1 MRIKVRVACAML
13 NVAPWLQLYVDQL
26 FDKLMPG
33 EYEER
38 MEVLARERAEREAA
52 YEAQMRERFKAQR
65 EVPLNGPPQERI
77 IATGAAHFDNQAM
90 RQCPECGKEIRA
102 VARLCRFCKVRF

>member
-1 MRIKVRVACAML
+1 MGQQYT
-13 NVAPWLQLYVDQL
+13 LQIDPAWRHPV
-26 FDKLMPG
+26 
-33 EYEER
+33 
-38 MEVLARERAEREAA
+38 EAA